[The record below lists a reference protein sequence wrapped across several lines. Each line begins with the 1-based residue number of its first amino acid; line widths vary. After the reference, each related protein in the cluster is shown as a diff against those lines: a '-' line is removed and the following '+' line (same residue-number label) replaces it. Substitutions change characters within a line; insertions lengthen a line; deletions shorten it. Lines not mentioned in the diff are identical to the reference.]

1 MKKLILSG
9 VLLTLAA
16 ACGTA
21 TTAKEVEIKTSTL
34 QCSMCEKTVS
44 DAIEKVDGVSSF
56 SIDMEKKI
64 VRVAFVEG
72 ATNVTEI
79 ESAISG
85 AGYQAN
91 DSKPDA
97 EAYKSL
103 PDCCKMPVANH

>member
-9 VLLTLAA
+9 VLLALVA

-34 QCSMCEKTVS
+34 QCALCEKTVS
-44 DAIEKVDGVSSF
+44 DAIEKVDGVSSVF
-56 SIDMEKKI
+56 IDMEKKT
-64 VRVAFVEG
+64 VRVVFAEG

-91 DSKPDA
+91 GSKPDT

-103 PDCCKMPVANH
+103 PDCCKMPVADH